1 MKRFTILLLLLA
13 SLASCGKED
22 WRDTSLPASDRAKL
36 LLREMT
42 LEEKVGQMC
51 QYVAPCYVPPGQG
64 SPYKNIDATDENLGN
79 KDLADKIDT
88 TRMKKPAFR
97 MIVVATGEYAYRR
110 KDGIIVAP
118 LSSLKP

>member
-1 MKRFTILLLLLA
+1 MEA
-13 SLASCGKED
+13 GAE
-22 WRDTSLPASDRAKL
+22 
-36 LLREMT
+36 T
-42 LEEKVGQMC
+42 L
-51 QYVAPCYVPPGQG
+51 
-64 SPYKNIDATDENLGN
+64 

>member
-1 MKRFTILLLLLA
+1 MKLGGR
-13 SLASCGKED
+13 
-22 WRDTSLPASDRAKL
+22 
-36 LLREMT
+36 T
-42 LEEKVGQMC
+42 LVEACAE
-51 QYVAPCYVPPGQG
+51 
-64 SPYKNIDATDENLGN
+64 TL